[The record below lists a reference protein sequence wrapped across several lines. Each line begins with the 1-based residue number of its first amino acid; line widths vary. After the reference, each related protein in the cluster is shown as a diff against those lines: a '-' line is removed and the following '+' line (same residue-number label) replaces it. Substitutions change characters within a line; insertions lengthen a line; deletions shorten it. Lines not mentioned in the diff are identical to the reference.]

1 MSPARRSIKRRDWP
15 RGLRERR
22 PGYFSWVH
30 PDGREFPIGRVPLAV
45 AKNEAL
51 AANQHVAAQQPGLV
65 DRLSGSA
72 NTIAALLER
81 MPVPEVKNT
90 AKTMRSLDK
99 IIKAALGAKLC
110 AGLTVADCAELVEGL
125 ADEGKAR
132 TAEAVRSR
140 LIAVCRRGMA
150 LGWMESDVASITE
163 RPKVV
168 VQRGRLTLETFQ
180 AIYAEAAG
188 VAEWLPHAMQLALV
202 TGADRV
208 TLAKLKR
215 SAAADGFL
223 TLTRPKTGVTV
234 EIPLALRLECVGWML
249 ADLVKHRTGVVSSYL
264 VHHVNPWGNAPAGS
278 RVHEDTISRAFTEAR
293 KRAKLPDEGA
303 PTFHEIRSLCKRLYT
318 AQGNVDTKALLGHK
332 TERMSDLYAD
342 PRGAEPI
349 RVRVG

>member
-30 PDGREFPIGRVPLAV
+30 PDGRELPIGRVPLAV

-168 VQRGRLTLETFQ
+168 VKRGRLTLETFQ

-208 TLAKLKR
+208 TLARLKR

-234 EIPLALRLECVGWML
+234 EIPLALRLECVGWTL
-249 ADLVKHRTGVVSSYL
+249 ADLVKHRTGVVSAYL

-293 KRAKLPDEGA
+293 KRAKQPDEGA

>member
-30 PDGREFPIGRVPLAV
+30 PDGRELPIGRVPLAV
-45 AKNEAL
+45 AKNEAM

-72 NTIAALLER
+72 NTIATLLER

-110 AGLTVADCAELVEGL
+110 AGLTVADCAELIEGL
-125 ADEGKAR
+125 ADDDKAR

-168 VQRGRLTLETFQ
+168 VKRGRLTLETFQ
-180 AIYAEAAG
+180 TIYAEAAD

-234 EIPLALRLECVGWML
+234 EIPLALRLECVGWTL

-264 VHHVNPWGNAPAGS
+264 VHHVNQWGNAPAGS
-278 RVHEDTISRAFTEAR
+278 PVHEDTISRAFTEAR
-293 KRAKLPDEGA
+293 KRAKIPDEGA
-303 PTFHEIRSLCKRLYT
+303 PTFHELRSLCKRLYT

-332 TERMSDLYAD
+332 TERMSDLYAN

>member
-30 PDGREFPIGRVPLAV
+30 PDGRELPIGRVPLAV

-140 LIAVCRRGMA
+140 LIAVCHRGMA

-168 VQRGRLTLETFQ
+168 VKRGRLTLETFQ

-208 TLAKLKR
+208 TLARLKR

-234 EIPLALRLECVGWML
+234 EIPLALRLECVGWTL
-249 ADLVKHRTGVVSSYL
+249 ADLVKHRTGVVSAYL

-293 KRAKLPDEGA
+293 KRAKQPDEGA